1 MECAREVSRSGV
13 LAPLGAM
20 ATGAAAV
27 AAEGGGGG
35 GSGGGGG
42 DEPPEELALKALAN
56 LCSQGCLR
64 PLVGSLDVIG
74 RFSAEARREPLRA
87 PVFLKALC
95 LCCKEAV
102 NRAKVKACGGLET
115 LVGFLGTHRG
125 HPLARMAIVA
135 CVDFVYD
142 EAALEQ
148 LQELGLVPLLVG
160 RLDALAR
167 QEEEQQEEVEEAEP
181 AADRAEAGLTAGMS
195 PSEML
200 SSSCFE
206 SFDFPSLDG
215 RREEARDQGPGSSS
229 FLSLRLVTS
238 RG

>member
-1 MECAREVSRSGV
+1 M
-13 LAPLGAM
+13 APL
-20 ATGAAAV
+20 
-27 AAEGGGGG
+27 
-35 GSGGGGG
+35 
-42 DEPPEELALKALAN
+42 
-56 LCSQGCLR
+56 
-64 PLVGSLDVIG
+64 SLDEEGEPGEEKEVCTLRSELWEKERKLTDI
-74 RFSAEARREPLRA
+74 RLEALSSA
-87 PVFLKALC
+87 
-95 LCCKEAV
+95 
-102 NRAKVKACGGLET
+102 
-115 LVGFLGTHRG
+115 HQ
-125 HPLARMAIVA
+125 
-135 CVDFVYD
+135 
-142 EAALEQ
+142 LEQ